1 MTHDPQPLSG
11 RDTIQAGRDVIQ
23 VGGDYVGGDTIAGNK
38 IVYNY
43 PVAPAP
49 DTERERRNRTVM
61 LQKVHDFWVKGVL
74 ENSLHKAALI
84 DLGMGLCDQG
94 DLAGARMYLEQ
105 AEVVYRNVAA
115 CQTAC
120 LSSRQTRYPDQ
131 EVQTNA

>member
-1 MTHDPQPLSG
+1 LTSDEPQN
-11 RDTIQAGRDVIQ
+11 IQNNAPNQGAQGIFNAPV
-23 VGGDYVGGDTIAGNK
+23 TL
-38 IVYNY
+38 NY
-43 PVAPAP
+43 AAPAP
-49 DTERERRNRTVM
+49 SNERERRNRTVM